1 MDVGMTI
8 NKLSPGVHNAEK
20 SNLCSEMFRIGRYLQ
35 ESGSGGLEHKVEKD
49 LLVLPHQGDQLVRN
63 TKCQMIVMD
72 RQKLPLPFL

>member
-1 MDVGMTI
+1 MDVGMTVHY
-8 NKLSPGVHNAEK
+8 LSPSVQDAEK
-20 SNLCSEMFRIGRYLQ
+20 SYLGSKMFRISRYLQ
-35 ESGSGGLEHKVEKD
+35 ESGCGGLEHKIEQD